1 MAPGRAYDP
10 DVPWRYLGPIPDD
23 QWRALLTEHL
33 DRADEFRV
41 HVPDG
46 DGPLSFGRRE
56 FLALP
61 DVQVQP
67 WTGMRG
73 AIEISG
79 PLTPAIR
86 DLFRRLEPSVQ
97 TFDMENKLWD
107 YQLLRAGTVT
117 LSIGD
122 FHDLQADVPG

>member
-1 MAPGRAYDP
+1 MS
-10 DVPWRYLGPIPDD
+10 WQYLGPVPDD

-46 DGPLSFGRRE
+46 DGPLSFGRE
-56 FLALP
+56 KFLALP
-61 DVQVQP
+61 GIEVRP

-79 PLTPAIR
+79 PLTPATR
-86 DLFRRLEPSVQ
+86 DLFRRLEPSVH
-97 TFDMENKLWD
+97 TFDPENKLWD
-107 YQLLRAGTVT
+107 YQLLRGGTVT

-122 FHDLQADVPG
+122 FHDLQADVPA

>member
-1 MAPGRAYDP
+1 MIVR
-10 DVPWRYLGPIPDD
+10 VPWQYLGPVPDE

-56 FLALP
+56 FMALP

-67 WTGMRG
+67 WTGMRD

-79 PLTPAIR
+79 PLTPATR

-97 TFDMENKLWD
+97 TFDPEDKLWD

-122 FHDLQADVPG
+122 FHDLQADVPA

>member
-1 MAPGRAYDP
+1 LAPGRAYDP

-41 HVPDG
+41 HLPDG
-46 DGPLSFGRRE
+46 DGPLSYGRRE

-61 DVQVQP
+61 DITVRP
-67 WTGMRG
+67 WSGMRD
-73 AIEISG
+73 AVELTG
-79 PLTPAIR
+79 PLTSAAR
-86 DLFRRLEPSVQ
+86 DLFLRLEPTIE
-97 TFDMENKLWD
+97 TFDIEQKLWD
-107 YQLLRAGTVT
+107 YELVRAGVVT

-122 FHDLQADVPG
+122 FHDLQADVPA